1 MICGLQQS
9 GRQPTFISLLS
20 PFCSFYSIFLSK
32 DFPFVF
38 CFVHSRAFFFLLACG
53 VLFHCFAFHCI
64 GRSFFHCIWGIGCP
78 RQRNWVHIGFCF
90 GNSNRVFRAAGINAV
105 VSTNSFFPS
114 LSLLFASL
122 PLDSCIVLFS
132 LFPPPLS
139 VCSNTQLQGRN
150 TRPVHT
156 CRGKKVTGKE

>member
-38 CFVHSRAFFFLLACG
+38 FLYIVEHFFLLACG

-64 GRSFFHCIWGIGCP
+64 GRSFFIASGALVVLVRGIGF
-78 RQRNWVHIGFCF
+78 ISGFVLEIQI
-90 GNSNRVFRAAGINAV
+90 VFRAAGINAV

-122 PLDSCIVLFS
+122 PLYSCIVLFS
-132 LFPPPLS
+132 FFHRHCLFALYTATKDKTLDQS
-139 VCSNTQLQGRN
+139 T
-150 TRPVHT
+150 HAF
-156 CRGKKVTGKE
+156 